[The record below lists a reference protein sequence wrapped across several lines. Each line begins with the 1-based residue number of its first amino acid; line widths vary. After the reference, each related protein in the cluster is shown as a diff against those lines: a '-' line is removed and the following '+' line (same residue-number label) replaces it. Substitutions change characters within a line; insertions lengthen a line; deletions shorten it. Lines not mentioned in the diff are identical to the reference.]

1 MCVFNGRNKE
11 MNIAILEFRID
22 EKTHPMERNN
32 LRSMLTKNESIS
44 PNVKFIIISEPLPE
58 EAEIKEC
65 EEVG

>member
-1 MCVFNGRNKE
+1 

-32 LRSMLTKNESIS
+32 LRSMLTESIS

-58 EAEIKEC
+58 EAEVKDC